1 MAREHYGYYL
11 ECGAGEMANA
21 YKAAKQWM
29 TRGKQPQV
37 GDVVFFDWD
46 ENGWAN
52 HVGIVETVNGVILGI
67 IEGNNGAAVVRT
79 RYAYNNTKIIGYG
92 VPSTTQG
99 NRLLVVEQAKKW
111 VGKNEADGSFK
122 EIIDIYNSDT
132 PLARGY
138 KVKYTDEWCAA
149 FVSAC
154 AIQVYKEHEKSQAVI
169 DPNSVYV
176 VRLDFYD
183 KSTQIG
189 TYKVL
194 TNAKKKADANPGFGV
209 YTYPDGDLVYRS
221 PLPVAQERYHIVQK
235 GDTLWKIAMRYLGSG
250 AKYRRIM
257 KANNLTSTVINVGQ
271 KLIIPSDEE

>member
-1 MAREHYGYYL
+1 MAREYYGYFL

-21 YKAAKQWM
+21 YKAAKQWLN
-29 TRGKQPQV
+29 RGNKPQV

-52 HVGIVETVNGVILGI
+52 HVGIVETVSGVILGI
-67 IEGNNGAAVVRT
+67 IEGNNGEAVVRT
-79 RYAYNNTKIIGYG
+79 RYAYNNTKIMGFG
-92 VPSTTQG
+92 VPNTTQG
-99 NRLLVVEQAKKW
+99 NRLAVVEQAASW
-111 VGKNEADGSFK
+111 IGYNEADGSFK
-122 EIIDIYNSDT
+122 DIIDIYNADK

-138 KVKYTDEWCAA
+138 KVKYTDEWCAT

-154 AIQVYKEHEKSQAVI
+154 AIEVYSKSHNAVVRP
-169 DPNSVYV
+169 DPVYV
-176 VRLDFYD
+176 VRRDYLDRN
-183 KSTQIG
+183 SQLG

-194 TNAKKKADANPGFGV
+194 TNAKKKADANPGYGV

-221 PLPVAQERYHIVQK
+221 ALPVAKEVYHTVVK
-235 GDTLWKIAMRYLGSG
+235 GDTLWKISKKYLGDG

-271 KLIIPSDEE
+271 KLLIPEE

>member
-1 MAREHYGYYL
+1 MAREYYGYFL

-21 YKAAKQWM
+21 YKAAKQWIN
-29 TRGKQPQV
+29 RGNKPQV

-52 HVGIVETVNGVILGI
+52 HVGIVETVSGVILGI
-67 IEGNNGAAVVRT
+67 IEGNNGEAVIRT
-79 RYAYNNTKIIGYG
+79 RYGYNNTKIMGFG
-92 VPSTTQG
+92 VPNTTQG
-99 NRLLVVEQAKKW
+99 NRLAVVEQAASW
-111 VGKNEADGSFK
+111 VGYNEADGSFK
-122 EIIDIYNSDT
+122 DIVDIYNADK

-138 KVKYTDEWCAA
+138 KVKYTDEWCAT

-154 AIQVYKEHEKSQAVI
+154 AIEVYNKSHNAVVRP
-169 DPNSVYV
+169 DPVYV
-176 VRLDFYD
+176 VRRDYLDRN
-183 KSTQIG
+183 SQLG

-221 PLPVAQERYHIVQK
+221 ALPVAKEVYHTVVK
-235 GDTLWKIAMRYLGSG
+235 GDTLWKISKKYLGDG

-271 KLIIPSDEE
+271 KLLIPEE